1 MLVVE
6 PGLFCHSRV
15 HPLFV
20 PHHATLE
27 TDDPQGALVK
37 LAAPQDTKEGLV
49 HGQIMG
55 HKERGAFIQIQKEKL
70 TVAGTP
76 SSNETGEIAAL
87 NTAHALN
94 LPGLED
100 TGVIEE
106 GRHNSGWGGNVGDVD
121 GGDSCSERSWSSVE
135 TRRSE

>member
-1 MLVVE
+1 
-6 PGLFCHSRV
+6 
-15 HPLFV
+15 
-20 PHHATLE
+20 
-27 TDDPQGALVK
+27 
-37 LAAPQDTKEGLV
+37 
-49 HGQIMG
+49 
-55 HKERGAFIQIQKEKL
+55 
-70 TVAGTP
+70 
-76 SSNETGEIAAL
+76 L